1 MLRMRTLESPAVRWT
16 VAFLFFGVELLLFV
30 VVLDPGDGSHYSITR
45 ADQLVM
51 VIVSLFLFATIPST
65 LKSLSEEDEPFE
77 YAADQVES
85 TQRQRAAFV
94 TNIVDKLART
104 IRIETTAPLVS
115 WIAAGFL
122 AILAG
127 GTVTESVSGSP
138 LQLILST
145 VVYLLLAAFAAP
157 PVRRYLQQNFGV
169 QFSRSIVIGILTA
182 GVLITETI
190 LAPPIEEPA
199 VMIPRVILPL

>member
-1 MLRMRTLESPAVRWT
+1 MRTLESPAVRWT
-16 VAFLFFGVELLLFV
+16 VAFLFLGVELLLFV

>member
-1 MLRMRTLESPAVRWT
+1 MRTLESPAVRWT
-16 VAFLFFGVELLLFV
+16 VAFLFLGVELLLFV
-30 VVLDPGDGSHYSITR
+30 VILDPGDGSQYNITR

-65 LKSLSEEDEPFE
+65 LKSLSEEDNPFE

-94 TNIVDKLART
+94 TNTVDKLART
-104 IRIETTAPLVS
+104 IRIETTAPLIS
-115 WIAAGFL
+115 WIATGFL
-122 AILAG
+122 ALLAG
-127 GTVTESVSGSP
+127 GTVTESVSGPP
-138 LQLILST
+138 LRLILST

-182 GVLITETI
+182 GVLIVETLI
-190 LAPPIEEPA
+190 APPLEDPA
-199 VMIPRVILPL
+199 IMIPRVILLL

>member
-1 MLRMRTLESPAVRWT
+1 MRTLESPAVRWT
-16 VAFLFFGVELLLFV
+16 VAFLFLGVELLLFV
-30 VVLDPGDGSHYSITR
+30 VILDPGDGSQYNITR

-65 LKSLSEEDEPFE
+65 LKSLSEEDNPFE
-77 YAADQVES
+77 HAADQVES

-94 TNIVDKLART
+94 TNTVDKLART
-104 IRIETTAPLVS
+104 IRIETTAPLIS

-122 AILAG
+122 ALLAG

-138 LQLILST
+138 LRLILST

-182 GVLITETI
+182 GVLIIETLI
-190 LAPPIEEPA
+190 APPLEDPA
-199 VMIPRVILPL
+199 IMIPRVILLL